1 MKDQSKEEY
10 AIVLDFLPNGY
21 PFDKRPSHM
30 KTPIAQAIGKEHLII
45 LEIVPKKG
53 SFLQPNEEVYM
64 GEGKRDKV
72 HHIIGRIPSSKLTE
86 TAKSSLSFVIEDL
99 VKKNEKKFVDFF
111 NNAQPINARRHQIEL
126 IPGIGKKHMWEII
139 KEREEKPFESF
150 EDIKARVNLL
160 PDPEKVV
167 ARRIILELKGE
178 DKYRIFVEG

>member
-1 MKDQSKEEY
+1 MKDNKEEY

-150 EDIKARVNLL
+150 EDIKNRIKLM
-160 PDPEKVV
+160 PDPEKAIVK
-167 ARRIILELKGE
+167 RLLLELEGTE
-178 DKYRIFVEG
+178 KYNLFIK

>member
-30 KTPIAQAIGKEHLII
+30 KTPIAQAIGKDHLIL

-64 GEGKRDKV
+64 GEGKREKV
-72 HHIIGRIPSSKLTE
+72 HHIIGRILSSKLTE

-139 KEREEKPFESF
+139 KAREEKPFESF
-150 EDIKARVNLL
+150 EDIKNRIKLM
-160 PDPEKVV
+160 PDPEKAIVK
-167 ARRIILELKGE
+167 RLLLEL
-178 DKYRIFVEG
+178 EGTEKHNLFIK

>member
-30 KTPIAQAIGKEHLII
+30 KTPIAQAIGKEHLIL

-64 GEGKRDKV
+64 GEGKREKV
-72 HHIIGRIPSSKLTE
+72 HHIIGRILSSKLTE

-139 KEREEKPFESF
+139 KAREEKPFESF
-150 EDIKARVNLL
+150 EDIKNRIKLM
-160 PDPEKVV
+160 PDPEKAIVK
-167 ARRIILELKGE
+167 RLLLEL
-178 DKYRIFVEG
+178 EGTEKHNLFIK

>member
-30 KTPIAQAIGKEHLII
+30 KTPIAQAIGKEHLIL

-53 SFLQPNEEVYM
+53 SFLQPNEDVYM
-64 GEGKRDKV
+64 GEGQREKV
-72 HHIIGRIPSSKLTE
+72 HHLIGRILSSKLTE

-139 KEREEKPFESF
+139 KAREEKPFESF
-150 EDIKARVNLL
+150 EDIKNRIKLM
-160 PDPEKVV
+160 PDPEKAIVK
-167 ARRIILELKGE
+167 RLLLEL
-178 DKYRIFVEG
+178 EGTEKHNLFIK

>member
-86 TAKSSLSFVIEDL
+86 TAKSSLSLVIEDL

-150 EDIKARVNLL
+150 EDIKNRIKLM
-160 PDPEKVV
+160 PDPEKAIVK
-167 ARRIILELKGE
+167 RLLLELEGTE
-178 DKYRIFVEG
+178 KYNLFIK

>member
-1 MKDQSKEEY
+1 MKDNKEEY

-111 NNAQPINARRHQIEL
+111 NNAQPINASRHQIEL

-150 EDIKARVNLL
+150 EDIKNRIKLM
-160 PDPEKVV
+160 PDPEKAIVK
-167 ARRIILELKGE
+167 RLLLELEGTE
-178 DKYRIFVEG
+178 KYNLFIK